1 LPIGFNSIVI
11 ELKFPSIYKSLHRSF
26 NPFPEARTV
35 LQPPS
40 SKILIQL
47 TIPATYFHLPM
58 LHNHKIGLARMSK
71 KIDISVLDLG
81 IVVEGENTS
90 DALREIVVNAR
101 LIERLGY
108 KRMWIAEH
116 HNMPSVST
124 AATAVL
130 IGHVAEKTT
139 SLRVGAAGIMLPNH
153 TPLAIAEQFGTL
165 NLLYPNRIDLGLGRA
180 PGTDQLTAAA
190 LRRSNLMTQHQFPE
204 DVRALQQFFSV
215 ENASAK
221 VRAFPGEG
229 QNVPLWILGSSTD
242 SAYLAA
248 ELGLPYAF
256 ASHFAPGQLFAAIDI
271 YRNKFKPSKVH
282 SKPHVM
288 VGANIFV
295 ADSEEEAQ
303 FLKTSWDQMVF
314 GMVTGARPEKLPLP
328 VKELPDIYY
337 RPDVQQA
344 MHNFS
349 ACSFIGTRST
359 IKTKIDLFLERTSAD
374 ELFITNYMHDRHA
387 RHKSFELFADAMN
400 VA

>member
-1 LPIGFNSIVI
+1 
-11 ELKFPSIYKSLHRSF
+11 
-26 NPFPEARTV
+26 
-35 LQPPS
+35 
-40 SKILIQL
+40 
-47 TIPATYFHLPM
+47 
-58 LHNHKIGLARMSK
+58 
-71 KIDISVLDLG
+71 
-81 IVVEGENTS
+81 
-90 DALREIVVNAR
+90 
-101 LIERLGY
+101 
-108 KRMWIAEH
+108 
-116 HNMPSVST
+116 
-124 AATAVL
+124 
-130 IGHVAEKTT
+130 
-139 SLRVGAAGIMLPNH
+139 
-153 TPLAIAEQFGTL
+153 
-165 NLLYPNRIDLGLGRA
+165 
-180 PGTDQLTAAA
+180 
-190 LRRSNLMTQHQFPE
+190 MTQHQFPE

-349 ACSFIGTRST
+349 ACSF
-359 IKTKIDLFLERTSAD
+359 LERTSAD